1 MLIIRNKEAYVL
13 DNNAN
18 EIKRDNI
25 IGTSNS
31 DGYGGDAKDTNS
43 GDNISLLKN
52 NRVELNAKTN
62 ANNDDIDERKIDP
75 DILNEKIPGYV
86 DGIVVIPENSD
97 VDLTKEEISRRAKE
111 EIKEEFQMA
120 AKRMTVMS
128 TKTVLIGAV
137 AFTCIGFI
145 TKAITTMAS
154 KPLPNDIIVDYG
166 MDYSSLQ
173 KELNAYIEKIDAIE
187 SNNYTLTYKNVNSN
201 SDSND
206 TDENTAE
213 YIFRGDDRNKE
224 YYFSTVEDSD
234 GWLVDSYRIKIG
246 NGVSKEYAKSYQISG
261 ADTYYLNLNPML
273 SLLGYV
279 TELDYELPNYV
290 VMDSENDI
298 LEFSTDKCGIY
309 NTEEYVRVVKPNE
322 PYYTLFKSNNT
333 ENGNVEQLS
342 NSDNNSIDYVVKY
355 SNDIDYGE
363 TRIIDEVA
371 EPRIDKESWSVILP
385 VNSKDITINFYS
397 AVMKFI
403 KEEMHDSYAISDEDI
418 TFTAE
423 GDSYLDFI
431 SYIKDNMD
439 CDYSSLIPDYLFSNK
454 LSVIMNLNYYDV
466 LNKSITIDIDIVN
479 EATGEK
485 YNINCEHSNKTIV
498 NNPGIDIESNYILSE
513 TDWTEIRNLMAQAD
527 YNLYYDGV
535 ISDNKDIVNKYNNDL
550 NNYTRIAKYNNEP
563 VVTDDRGIVIK
574 DLVENDQSSEEEV
587 NYTLDS
593 NGNRIYN
600 TLDEALD
607 GLREQATNGD
617 ARDYKVYYRNK

>member
-1 MLIIRNKEAYVL
+1 M

-18 EIKRDNI
+18 EIKRDNLV
-25 IGTSNS
+25 GTSNS
-31 DGYGGDAKDTNS
+31 DWYDGDVKDSNS
-43 GDNISLLKN
+43 GENISLLKN
-52 NRVELNAKTN
+52 NRVEFNAKTN
-62 ANNDDIDERKIDP
+62 ANNDDVDERKIDP

-86 DGIVVIPENSD
+86 EGIVVIPDNSD

-145 TKAITTMAS
+145 TKAITTMTS
-154 KPLPNDIIVDYG
+154 KPIPDDIKVDYSI
-166 MDYSSLQ
+166 DYSSLQ
-173 KELNAYIEKIDAIE
+173 KELDAYIDKIDAIK
-187 SNNYTLTYKNVNSN
+187 SNNYTLTYKSVNSN

-206 TDENTAE
+206 DNENTAE
-213 YIFRGDDRNKE
+213 YIFRGDNRNKE

-246 NGVSKEYAKSYQISG
+246 NGVSKEYAKSYQING
-261 ADTYYLNLNPML
+261 ANTYYLNLNPML

-290 VMDSENDI
+290 VMDSEDDI
-298 LEFSTDKCGIY
+298 LEFSTDRCGICD
-309 NTEEYVRVVKPNE
+309 TEDPVRVVKPNE
-322 PYYTLFKSNNT
+322 PYYTLFKSGNI
-333 ENGNVEQLS
+333 ENGNVELLS
-342 NSDNNSIDYVVKY
+342 NSNADNDSIDYVIKY
-355 SNDIDYGE
+355 SNDIDYGK

-371 EPRIDKESWSVILP
+371 APSIDKEDWSVILP
-385 VNSKDITINFYS
+385 VNSKDITIDFYS

-423 GDSYLDFI
+423 GDKYLDFI
-431 SYIKDNMD
+431 NYIKDNMG
-439 CDYSSLIPDYLFSNK
+439 CDSSSLMPDYLFSNK
-454 LSVIMNLNYYDV
+454 LSVMLNLNYYDV

-498 NNPGIDIESNYILSE
+498 NNPGIDIESNYTLSE

-527 YNLYYDGV
+527 YNLYYDEV
-535 ISDNKDIVNKYNNDL
+535 ISDNMDIVNKYNNDL
-550 NNYTRIAKYNNEP
+550 SNYTRIAKYNNEP
-563 VVTDDRGIVIK
+563 VVTDDRGVVIK
-574 DLVENDQSSEEEV
+574 DLVENDQSSEKEV

-600 TLDEALD
+600 TLDEAIE
-607 GLREQATNGD
+607 GLKEQAVNGD
-617 ARDYKVYYRNK
+617 AMDCKVYYRRK